1 MVEQKKP
8 TCTEEEIDGYV
19 WDLANN
25 RKKGEE
31 PVDKDNHGLD
41 ALRYLVAFFDL
52 DAVDTIFRYD
62 DIQACLTD
70 RVAPLLGPY
79 LEDLT

>member
-1 MVEQKKP
+1 VEQKKP
-8 TCTEEEIDGYV
+8 GCTEEEIDGYI

-41 ALRYLVAFFDL
+41 ALRYLVAHCDL
-52 DAVDTIFRYD
+52 DANRHGVFAYA
-62 DIQACLTD
+62 DIEAS
-70 RVAPLLGPY
+70 VSSNVKPLF
-79 LEDLT
+79 EN